1 MSQAHIELGEK
12 ISGKFLTFK
21 LDNEEFGFQILKVQE
36 IIKMQHIT
44 PIPQTPDYIMG
55 VINLRGK
62 VIPVI
67 DLRLKFCMP
76 SAAATDNTCVIVVQV
91 VGDKEILVMG
101 VIVDQVSEVQ
111 DIPAEA
117 IDPAPKFDQGCRHD
131 YILGIAK
138 SNGSVKILLDIDKVL
153 SSDDFEML
161 DYAIKQ

>member
-1 MSQAHIELGEK
+1 MSQVHIDLGEK

-21 LDNEEFGFQILKVQE
+21 LDNEEFGFEILKVQE

-76 SAAATDNTCVIVVQV
+76 SVDATDNTCVIVVQV
-91 VGDKEILVMG
+91 VRSKETLVMG

-117 IDPAPKFDQGCRHD
+117 IDPAPKFDQSCRHD
-131 YILGIAK
+131 YILGMAK
-138 SNGSVKILLDIDKVL
+138 SNSSVKILLDIDKVL
-153 SSDDFEML
+153 SADDLEML
-161 DYAIKQ
+161 DCAIKQ